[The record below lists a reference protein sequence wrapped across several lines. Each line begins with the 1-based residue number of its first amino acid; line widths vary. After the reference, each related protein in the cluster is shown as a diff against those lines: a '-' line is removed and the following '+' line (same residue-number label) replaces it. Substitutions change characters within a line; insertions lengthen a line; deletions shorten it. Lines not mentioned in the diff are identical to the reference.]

1 MQKRMKTEKDYDDA
15 LDAINCEIEQRT
27 KAVSELE
34 AKRRALQN
42 KKMAKFDPEYR
53 DEQARRRKAN
63 AERKRFIADA
73 AKKFVGKWLF
83 IDDGTYIH
91 VSGVDAPTKESSS
104 GEFQGEGYLVFPT
117 HYDISV
123 VAGDGKV
130 TISNGTPKN
139 HGVVYLTLYS
149 SDVLTVS
156 KKEVME
162 DLDSKLGD
170 IVSNYK
176 AVCRRMKW
184 KPSVCKLTRWG

>member
-1 MQKRMKTEKDYDDA
+1 MQKRMKTEKDYDAA
-15 LDAINCEIEQRT
+15 LEAIDCEIVEYT
-27 KAVSELE
+27 KAAEELE
-34 AKRRALQN
+34 AKRRALQK

-53 DEQARRRKAN
+53 AVQERIRKAN
-63 AERKRFIADA
+63 AERKRFIEDA

-123 VAGDGKV
+123 VAGDGNV

-149 SDVLTVS
+149 SDVLKVS

-162 DLDSKLGD
+162 DLESKLGD

-176 AVCRRMKW
+176 ALCRRMKW
-184 KPSVCKLTRWG
+184 KPSV